1 MKLYK
6 IENLFVVLMVV
17 TILSVSVAFVLRSED
32 SIKQAA
38 AISAIPAVTATAQVA
53 PADVYVPPQKL
64 SNPPEIIKAVY
75 VTGYSAGSQKYLDY
89 LSSLFKSTQINA
101 VVVDIKGSSGAVSY
115 ASGAADVKKY
125 NLYNGAVKDID
136 TLVKFFHDQN
146 IYVIGRI
153 AVFEDPVYAKARP
166 ELAIYNKNDT
176 TDLSNP
182 VLWQDNNKLAW
193 MDPTSKDVWDYNIS
207 LAKDAF
213 YHGFDEVNFDYVRFP
228 SDGKTGNMGFPV
240 WDGKTLMAEKI
251 KEFFTYV
258 HENLAGDPPLPG
270 TQASAWRGKISV
282 DLFGQTTTNTDDMGI
297 GQIIENAFENF
308 DYVSPM
314 VYPSH
319 YINGFM
325 GFANPADHPYEII
338 KYEMGTALEREQA
351 FLSFLQASPVEN
363 KTSVATAPNAPQT
376 LGAPAP
382 TPVVVSLAKF
392 RPWLQDFR
400 MGADYTAPMIEQEIQ
415 ATQDSLGNNFSGFML
430 WNPSNIYTQGA
441 IQK

>member
-1 MKLYK
+1 MKFYT
-6 IENLFVVLMVV
+6 IENLFVVVIMTAILITGIHFALQSKAYFANKLLAASNNLAVV
-17 TILSVSVAFVLRSED
+17 NTVQSNPDVP
-32 SIKQAA
+32 
-38 AISAIPAVTATAQVA
+38 PA
-53 PADVYVPPQKL
+53 PLPPQKL
-64 SNPPEIIKAVY
+64 TNPPEVVKAVY
-75 VTGYSAGSQKYLDY
+75 VTGYSAGSKRYLDY
-89 LSSLFKSTQINA
+89 LTNLFKTTEINS
-101 VVVDIKGSSGAVSY
+101 VVVDIKGSSGSVSY
-115 ASGAADVKKY
+115 ASGAGDVKKY

-136 TLVKFFHDQN
+136 SLIRFFHDQN

-153 AVFEDPVYAKARP
+153 AVFEDPVYAKVRP
-166 ELAIYNKNDT
+166 ELAIYNKADT
-176 TDLSNP
+176 TDLAKP

-193 MDPTSKDVWDYNIS
+193 MDPASKDVWDYDIS

-240 WDGKTLMAEKI
+240 WNEKTLKANVI
-251 KEFFTYV
+251 KDFFGYV
-258 HENLAGDPPLPG
+258 RSQLENE
-270 TQASAWRGKISV
+270 KISV

-308 DYVSPM
+308 DYISPM

-351 FLSFLQASPVEN
+351 FSSPKQSPPVEGA
-363 KTSVATAPNAPQT
+363 KIAAPSQDAPQI
-376 LGAPAP
+376 LAAPAP
-382 TPVVVSLAKF
+382 APIIVPLAKF

-415 ATQDSLGNNFSGFML
+415 ATQDSLGSSFSGFML
-430 WNPSNIYTQGA
+430 WNPSNIYTEGA